1 MGALKELRQERRWG
15 TDPQTDFHGA
25 LLLRCAGTSSS
36 LRAMAKYPCTYF
48 TPSCVRSYLASL
60 EGL

>member
-1 MGALKELRQERRWG
+1 MRALKEVRQEQRWG
-15 TDPQTDFHGA
+15 TNPQTDFHGA
-25 LLLRCAGTSSS
+25 LLLRRAGTSAS
-36 LRAMAKYPCTYF
+36 LREMAKYPCTYF